1 MSVLID
7 EETSVVVQGITGREA
22 AETVPEMLAYGT
34 DVAAGV
40 TPGKGGEEVA
50 GVPVYDTVADA
61 VEAHPRIDASLVYVP
76 PFAAKDAAFEAIA
89 GGVDVV
95 NLITERVPVR
105 DAHAIYERAE
115 QTGTRVVG
123 PTSVGIISPGKC
135 KLGPIGGDDPE
146 SVYRPGRV
154 GVVSKSGG
162 MTTETAWVIRQ
173 AGFGVSTAAGLGGD
187 VIAGT
192 TFADALELFEDD
204 DQTDAVVVFGELGGT
219 YEQQAATLVERGAFT
234 KPLVAFVAGR
244 FTEGLPEG
252 QYGHAGAIVRE
263 ERDTPTAKAKRL
275 REAGARVVDSHHRV
289 ADELEAVL

>member
-1 MSVLID
+1 MSVLVD

-76 PFAAKDAAFEAIA
+76 PFAAKDAAFEAMA
-89 GGVDVV
+89 SGVDVV

-105 DAHAIYERAE
+105 DAHAIHERAE
-115 QTGTRVVG
+115 RTGTRVVG
-123 PTSVGIISPGKC
+123 PTSVGVISPGKC

-204 DQTDAVVVFGELGGT
+204 DQTDAVVLFGELGGT
-219 YEQQAATLVERGAFT
+219 YEQQAAATVERGAFT
-234 KPLVAFVAGR
+234 KPLVAFVAGH

-263 ERDTPTAKAKRL
+263 ERDTPTAKAERL
-275 REAGARVVDSHHRV
+275 REAGARVVDSHHRI
-289 ADELEAVL
+289 AAELEAVL